1 MNTNDVITL
10 TERICKMSAEDQAF
24 MLRLIGH
31 QQYRFPCMTETH
43 IWRVAKIFNENSG
56 KISKTG
62 AIETLET
69 LLKALKA
76 LKESDG
82 E

>member
-1 MNTNDVITL
+1 MSENTNDAMDL
-10 TERICKMSAEDQAF
+10 TERIFKMSEEDQAL

-31 QQYRFPCMTETH
+31 RQYKFPCMTETR
-43 IWRVAKIFNENSG
+43 IWRVAKIFNKNSG
-56 KISKTG
+56 RISKTG

-69 LLKALKA
+69 LLRAI
-76 LKESDG
+76 KECDG